1 MSLPNK
7 INLGTIQSINTDPA
21 SSLSKLINLNLINPF
36 TTSSGKTYYF
46 LDRNGDGG
54 GSGGLYDKIDLR
66 DLGLVLNASSDSSII
81 KDSQV
86 NGAAYGVDDGRS
98 AVYGEYTIVLP
109 TKSELLTL
117 WQDMGGTAAS
127 NPMIQYSNH
136 VWSATP
142 DGNGRHWLLQPW
154 EGAQNPFGNDGWQYH
169 VFLQVIGRSG
179 ATAVTASYS
188 INSKFAQVN
197 EGSSALFEVV
207 TSNVLAGT
215 LIDYNIVGLANA
227 DIVGGRLTGQVE
239 IGTDG
244 KGTISVPIAADLL
257 SEGTENLTVNL
268 QGQSASATIND
279 TSKTILAPL
288 YNLVSESSSVS
299 EGDTATFTLY
309 TTNVQAGT
317 SLSYSISG
325 VSASDILGGT
335 LNGNVMV
342 DTNGRATISIPVAA
356 DLMTEGPEVLTV
368 NVQNSTANITINDT
382 SKATLPP
389 TYNLSGTSSSV
400 NEGDNATFTL
410 YTTNVQA
417 GTSVP
422 YVISGLSATDIT
434 DGAVN
439 GSVSV
444 NAAGLATISIPI
456 SADKVTE
463 GTETLTVTAGS
474 KSASVQ
480 ILDTSKQSVV
490 TNYSIAPSASS
501 VNEGSTAKF
510 TVTATGV
517 TAGASGAYTLSGLN
531 AEDITGGEVNGRVTF
546 DDLGMATISVP
557 IAADNKTEGS
567 ESLTLTMGSAS
578 SSVTIN
584 DTSKATSQ
592 FYITASDGLI
602 EEGRVATFTV
612 SAADAVPG
620 TKIAYT
626 ISGTGITAKDIV
638 NGKLSGSVAVGVDST
653 AIITVPLK
661 ADKTTEGDEDLTV
674 TLTSLGVAE
683 TITIEDTSTD
693 LPTVPTY
700 ALTAVESSVT
710 EGADAEF
717 LLETTGVE
725 TGTQLKYTIAGVSTS
740 DVVGKKLSGTV
751 EVSED
756 GTASIVISTAS
767 DALAEG
773 NETLTLT
780 INGQKA
786 SVAVLDDTSIKV
798 AQTMLEGSYVSL
810 YKASSGVYVL
820 APAGLADGDALEE
833 FKPLKASAMK
843 DYTPKGALA
852 ILSYDDGSYGL
863 ISSTGTGS
871 KISYSEQKFSEDG
884 IAKGKL
890 TKLTTA
896 QVIAKETTAQLDINN
911 DGFIGEVIT
920 TVFDSDGDAN
930 QQDYGLYKTSSGTI
944 VLAASELAEEDSI
957 GDSVI
962 LMASKIKGWTI
973 PAGSSIEG
981 IALTDGGSVEVLSL
995 KGKQYSAQKF
1005 DPDTGLMKGK
1015 AIVLKTAQVDV
1026 REYYYDLDL
1035 TGDDEISIIGQETT
1049 PIGWA
1054 V

>member
-1 MSLPNK
+1 MSLPNN

-46 LDRNGDGG
+46 LDRNGDEG

-66 DLGLVLNASSDSSII
+66 DLGLMLNASSDSSTI

-86 NGAAYGVDDGRS
+86 NGAVYGVDDGRT

-109 TKSELLTL
+109 TKNELLTL
-117 WQDMGGTAAS
+117 WRDMGGTTAS

-188 INSKFAQVN
+188 INSKFALVN

-215 LIDYNIVGLANA
+215 LIDYTIVGLANA

-239 IGTDG
+239 IGSEG
-244 KGTISVPIAADLL
+244 KGIISVPIAADLL

-279 TSKTILAPL
+279 TSKATLPPT
-288 YNLVSESSSVS
+288 YNLSATSSSIN
-299 EGDTATFTLY
+299 EGDNATFTLY

-325 VSASDILGGT
+325 VSASDILGGS
-335 LNGNVMV
+335 LNGNVLV
-342 DTNGRATISIPVAA
+342 DSNGRATISIPLAP
-356 DLMTEGPEVLTV
+356 DLITEDSEVLTV
-368 NVQNSTANITINDT
+368 TVQNSIANVSINDT

-389 TYNLSGTSSSV
+389 TYNLSATSSSI

-422 YVISGLSATDIT
+422 YVISGLSAADIT

-474 KSASVQ
+474 KSASAQ

-490 TNYSIAPSASS
+490 ATYSIAASASS

-517 TAGASGAYTLSGLN
+517 TVGASTAYTLSGLN
-531 AEDITGGEVNGRVTF
+531 AEDITGDEVNGRVTF
-546 DDLGMATISVP
+546 DDLGMATVSVP

-567 ESLTLTMGSAS
+567 ESLTLTIGSTTS
-578 SSVTIN
+578 TITIN
-584 DTSKATSQ
+584 DTSKSGSEY
-592 FYITASDGLI
+592 YISASDGQVT
-602 EEGRVATFTV
+602 EGKVATFIVT
-612 SAADAVPG
+612 AANAVAG
-620 TKIAYT
+620 TKLAYT
-626 ISGTGITAKDIV
+626 ISGSGITTKDIG
-638 NGKLSGSVAVGVDST
+638 NGKLSGSVSVGSDSS
-653 AIITVPLK
+653 AIITVPIA
-661 ADKTTEGDEDLTV
+661 ADKITEGDEEL
-674 TLTSLGVAE
+674 TLTLTGKGVSE
-683 TITIEDTSTD
+683 TITIDDTSTAA
-693 LPTVPTY
+693 PTVVTY
-700 ALTAVESSVT
+700 DLSAVESSVK
-710 EGADAEF
+710 EGEEAEF
-717 LLETTGVE
+717 LIETDPSQAG
-725 TGTQLKYTIAGVSTS
+725 KSFKWSIAGVSTA

-751 EVSED
+751 VIDED
-756 GTASIVISTAS
+756 GTATITVPIAS
-767 DALAEG
+767 DALSEG

-780 INGQKA
+780 VNGQKA
-786 SVAVLDDTSIKV
+786 SVAVLDNNTVTIASV
-798 AQTMLEGSYVSL
+798 VLESDSQGASAL
-810 YKASSGVYVL
+810 YKLGDGTIAV
-820 APAGLADGDALEE
+820 AEAGLSDGDALEDYV
-833 FKPLKASAMK
+833 PLKASPSK
-843 DYTPKGALA
+843 NYVLPKSVVAL
-852 ILSYDDGSYGL
+852 ITYPEGGYGL
-863 ISSTGTGS
+863 LSKTGS
-871 KISYSEQKFSEDG
+871 VFSEQKFSEEGIVKGKATKLSGSQLLAKEAEIDSDLDGDGNIGDAIVAVLDEDGDATQEASGLFQTLSGSMMVASTDLGEGDPMTDGLMLMASKTKALTLKGNQTVLGLSQKESGNWEILIQAGKAISAQTFDAQTG
-884 IAKGKL
+884 IAKGKA
-890 TKLTTA
+890 TTL
-896 QVIAKETTAQLDINN
+896 KTAQLD
-911 DGFIGEVIT
+911 
-920 TVFDSDGDAN
+920 A
-930 QQDYGLYKTSSGTI
+930 
-944 VLAASELAEEDSI
+944 
-957 GDSVI
+957 
-962 LMASKIKGWTI
+962 
-973 PAGSSIEG
+973 
-981 IALTDGGSVEVLSL
+981 
-995 KGKQYSAQKF
+995 
-1005 DPDTGLMKGK
+1005 
-1015 AIVLKTAQVDV
+1015 
-1026 REYYYDLDL
+1026 REYYYNLDL
-1035 TGDDEISIIGQETT
+1035 TGDDDISLVGQETM
-1049 PIGWA
+1049 PLGWL